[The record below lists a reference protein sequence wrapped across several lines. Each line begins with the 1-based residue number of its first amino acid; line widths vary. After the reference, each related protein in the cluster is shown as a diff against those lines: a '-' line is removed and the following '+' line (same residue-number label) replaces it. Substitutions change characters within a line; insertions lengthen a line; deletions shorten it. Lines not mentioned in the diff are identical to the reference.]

1 MEPDILLL
9 RFSAIG
15 DLILT
20 TPLLRALRARHP
32 GARLTFVTREDM
44 ADTLRHNPR
53 LDRII
58 TWRTGTPLGD
68 LVRELKAGA
77 WTHRLDLHDS
87 LRSRRLRLQVGGSW
101 ATYPKHRVRRTM
113 LIASR
118 RRLGGAL
125 GPVADRYF
133 EAAQG
138 LDVTPDGGPPEFFLS
153 REAEQAADRFLG
165 GHGLGRSRRLVAL
178 VPGATHFTKRWPEQH
193 WQRLVELLLPAHDV
207 VILGGPAERAVG
219 NRLAGGSSDRLA
231 SAAGEFSLLTSGAL
245 LKRADVV
252 VSGDTGL
259 LHMASAVGTPAVA
272 IYGPGIEEF
281 GFFPY
286 HARATLLEQPLTCR
300 PCAAHGRARCPLGHH
315 RCMVDTTPEMVLAA
329 VRAPIR

>member
-1 MEPDILLL
+1 VEPDILLL

-15 DLILT
+15 DLLLT

-53 LDRII
+53 LDRLI
-58 TWRTGTPLGD
+58 TWRHGTPLAD
-68 LVRELKAGA
+68 LVRELRAGQ

-87 LRSRRLRLQVGGSW
+87 LRTRRLRWQVGGTW
-101 ATYPKHRVRRTM
+101 TTYPKYRLNRTL

-133 EAAQG
+133 EAARA
-138 LDVTPDGGPPEFFLS
+138 LDVTPDGGPAEFFLS
-153 REAEQAADRFLG
+153 REAEATAERFLVD
-165 GHGLGRSRRLVAL
+165 HRLGQRRRLVAL
-178 VPGATHFTKRWPEQH
+178 VPGAARATKRWPEAH
-193 WQRLVELLLPAHDV
+193 WAALIDQLAPEHDLLV
-207 VILGGPAERAVG
+207 LGGPQERELGA
-219 NRLAGGSSDRLA
+219 RLAPDGVEGRA
-231 SAAGEFSLLTSGAL
+231 SAAGAFSLVTSGAL

-252 VSGDTGL
+252 VTGDTGL
-259 LHMASAVGTPAVA
+259 LHMATAVGTPAVA
-272 IYGPGIEEF
+272 LYGPGVREF

-286 HARATLLEQPLTCR
+286 RARATVLERDLACR
-300 PCAAHGRARCPLGHH
+300 PCRAHGSDRCPLGHH
-315 RCMVDTTPEMVLAA
+315 RCMVDITPADV
-329 VRAPIR
+329 VRALQAPIR